1 MQEVW
6 DSKGMSIEWHNYM
19 LKQLFGHLLPN
30 ENVDNV
36 NYKDGI
42 GALIRKMPLDW
53 IDDLEGPP
61 STPTSFKRLIGLYK
75 KWGLV
80 EPKRWRMCLGTK
92 EYSHEPLILPPAEE
106 DSYDRNKIIK
116 CSCVPPKGKSTCPEC
131 ATHCTHCGK
140 ARTEMIAFHY
150 LPIANQLSSIM
161 ESKSLCYKMLTIWR
175 NRHDWLTTTAAPQKI
190 KHFWDGE
197 KVREYQDFWNPRSQ
211 WELPITCPN
220 DKCRMLYCSF
230 PTKCEELIHGWN
242 NELGCYNFSCW
253 RCKTSI
259 KAPRVFES
267 GDPRNIAL
275 GAHWDG
281 FNVSGKKRRGCWA
294 MEISVLNA
302 GTASSI
308 SLLPVLFIPLGGHEA
323 YTVARMKENISA
335 FVQPFVEELEDL
347 FLDGIT
353 CQYNYPCRRI
363 SNILQNSETP
373 KIIVILMLLTGDH
386 PAQYKIS
393 NLKSSGKSGCRRCKM
408 DSTQNAD
415 GRYIY
420 GNNEWQAQHPPPRR
434 SAIEL
439 HESVRKWRALKNDK
453 EARTQ
458 HSMESGVSGDF

>member
-1 MQEVW
+1 MDRHRNRKVRCECSKCRRFTIRGVDVGYKMIDFRTQQAHQRIEENLQRRMSVQLEAFAERDISSDEDLPIPEEDDFEGEPTLHVPMDVEEENIDGRPFNLQDFFKNKIIEVQEVW

-30 ENVDNV
+30 ENIDNV

-220 DKCRMLYCSF
+220 N
-230 PTKCEELIHGWN
+230 T
-242 NELGCYNFSCW
+242 
-253 RCKTSI
+253 
-259 KAPRVFES
+259 
-267 GDPRNIAL
+267 
-275 GAHWDG
+275 
-281 FNVSGKKRRGCWA
+281 
-294 MEISVLNA
+294 
-302 GTASSI
+302 
-308 SLLPVLFIPLGGHEA
+308 
-323 YTVARMKENISA
+323 
-335 FVQPFVEELEDL
+335 
-347 FLDGIT
+347 
-353 CQYNYPCRRI
+353 
-363 SNILQNSETP
+363 
-373 KIIVILMLLTGDH
+373 
-386 PAQYKIS
+386 
-393 NLKSSGKSGCRRCKM
+393 
-408 DSTQNAD
+408 
-415 GRYIY
+415 
-420 GNNEWQAQHPPPRR
+420 
-434 SAIEL
+434 
-439 HESVRKWRALKNDK
+439 RKP
-453 EARTQ
+453 
-458 HSMESGVSGDF
+458 